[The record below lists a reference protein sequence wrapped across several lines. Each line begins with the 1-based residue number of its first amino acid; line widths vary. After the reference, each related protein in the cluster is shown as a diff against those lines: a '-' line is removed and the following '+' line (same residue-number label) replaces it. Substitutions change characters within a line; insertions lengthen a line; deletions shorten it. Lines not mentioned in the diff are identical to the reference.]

1 MPYNL
6 AGMRAVTERA
16 IVSLLVEVAQHPLD
30 HFSEKSLQVRLA
42 SRLLPAFS
50 EAVETGLR
58 QQYQRHIELL
68 QKQEKRQYDL
78 ARALSIPPVQMEYGV
93 NLSGSYRLDIAI
105 LDPGEI
111 PQITNWQLQRYIGK
125 DGNKRIWKYLSPY
138 IGIEF
143 GTEKVG
149 WDKMCGSHL
158 ANDAEKVSTCRSGFV
173 INVMRNT
180 IWSRPKTG
188 RHDNKVAQ
196 VEKFKQAMVEYAG
209 RHPSINWVGLILNVV
224 NHTVDLLLKD
234 KTWKTFD
241 LASELQD
248 YEAAI
253 VEKVKA
259 TPETTATPGGT
270 QESPQGAS

>member
-1 MPYNL
+1 MPYDL
-6 AGMRAVTERA
+6 AEMRAVTEGA
-16 IVSLLVEVAQHPLD
+16 IVSLLAEVAQHPLD

-58 QQYQRHIELL
+58 QQYRRHIELL

-78 ARALSIPPVQMEYGV
+78 GRALSIPPLQMEYGV
-93 NLSGSYRLDIAI
+93 NLSGSYRLDVAI
-105 LDPGEI
+105 LDPAEI
-111 PQITNWQLQRYIGK
+111 PQITNWQLQRYVGK
-125 DGNKRIWKYLSPY
+125 DGNKRVWKYLSPY

-158 ANDAEKVSTCRSGFV
+158 ANDAEKVSTCRHGFV

-180 IWSRPKTG
+180 IWSRPQTG

-196 VEKFKQAMVEYAG
+196 VGKFKQAMVEYAG

-224 NHTVDLLLKD
+224 GHTVDVLLKD
-234 KTWKTFD
+234 GTWKTFD
-241 LASELQD
+241 LTSGMREYQ
-248 YEAAI
+248 AAI
-253 VEKVKA
+253 VAKVQASLA
-259 TPETTATPGGT
+259 TTTTNSA
-270 QESPQGAS
+270 QANPQPTS

>member
-1 MPYNL
+1 MPYDL
-6 AGMRAVTERA
+6 AEMKAVTERA

-42 SRLLPAFS
+42 SRLLPTFS

-58 QQYQRHIELL
+58 AQYQKHIELL

-78 ARALSIPPVQMEYGV
+78 ARALSIPPLQMEYGV
-93 NLSGSYRLDIAI
+93 NLSGSYRLDVAI

-111 PQITNWQLQRYIGK
+111 PQITNWQLQRYVGK
-125 DGNKRIWKYLSPY
+125 EGNKRIWKYLSPY

-196 VEKFKQAMVEYAG
+196 VGKFKQAMVEYAG
-209 RHPSINWVGLILNVV
+209 RYASINWIGLILNVV
-224 NHTVDLLLKD
+224 GHTVDVLLKD
-234 KTWKTFD
+234 GTWKTFD
-241 LASELQD
+241 LVSGMQEYQSAVEEKAQAIPAT
-248 YEAAI
+248 AA
-253 VEKVKA
+253 A
-259 TPETTATPGGT
+259 PEQAAPPKG
-270 QESPQGAS
+270 